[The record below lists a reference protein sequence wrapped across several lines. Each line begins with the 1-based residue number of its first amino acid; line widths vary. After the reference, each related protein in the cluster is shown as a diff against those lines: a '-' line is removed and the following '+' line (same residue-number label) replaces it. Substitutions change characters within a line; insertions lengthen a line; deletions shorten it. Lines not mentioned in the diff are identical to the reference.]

1 MRRFRIAFAIGLL
14 AVAGMVAAA
23 DATTPSKTSAT
34 LEVPEADRRT
44 PDQTFLTFPEWFLV
58 FSPAEYAGALRAG
71 TRPSAFPFLGHI
83 GQFWN
88 AYAQVIRAT
97 RPYPF
102 NGEYHTMIV
111 VIGTSTTVEYGLKG
125 AYETLVGRLSE
136 LTAPA
141 NSTPEDRL
149 ATEQAQAYVD
159 FIRVRP
165 WYEFDFVAP
174 LKRLWTQTPYWGAH
188 PLRKWERRYLLTSEW
203 LVKAGYAALLGKAT
217 HSAFEIPK
225 DTTATIVDNL
235 PESTATE
242 LPDLQRLRQ
251 EGAQT
256 LVALPRYQAF
266 TDYSLALSKR
276 GTRFVDIAGNRGV
289 ILVSVVVPSA
299 EPSTALDRVLIRQP
313 IVTRPGFERR
323 VLQVDVARLSEVL
336 RTHAVAGNVIEHV
349 FDY

>member
-1 MRRFRIAFAIGLL
+1 MRRFRIMLVIALL
-14 AVAGMVAAA
+14 AIAGMAVATVATAPAHARAA
-23 DATTPSKTSAT
+23 
-34 LEVPEADRRT
+34 LEVAEADRRT

-58 FSPAEYAGALRAG
+58 FSPAEYADALHRG
-71 TRPSAFPFLGHI
+71 VRPSDLPFFGHV

-97 RPYPF
+97 KPYPF

-125 AYETLVGRLSE
+125 AYQTLIGRLSE

-141 NSTPEDRL
+141 NATPEDRL

-165 WYEFDFVAP
+165 WYEFDFVTP

-203 LVKAGYAALLGKAT
+203 LVKAGYAAVLGKAT

-225 DTTATIVDNL
+225 ITTAAIVERL
-235 PESTATE
+235 PADAGTG
-242 LPDLQRLRQ
+242 LPDLKRLQ
-251 EGAQT
+251 QDDT
-256 LVALPRYQAF
+256 QALITVPRYQGF
-266 TDYSLALSKR
+266 TDYSLALAQR
-276 GTRFVDIAGNRGV
+276 GSRFVDVAGNRGI
-289 ILVSVVVPSA
+289 ILLSVVVPDS
-299 EPSTALDRVLIRQP
+299 EPMPMTDRVLIRQP

-323 VLQVDVARLSEVL
+323 VLQVEVAHLSDVL
-336 RTHAVAGNVIEHV
+336 RAHAATGNTIEHV